1 MRWALEEG
9 DEVQK
14 KAIRVK
20 NKVMRLR
27 ADVEGD
33 DVFNVVRFR
42 IRLKIYGLGWG
53 LGVLREM

>member
-1 MRWALEEG
+1 
-9 DEVQK
+9 
-14 KAIRVK
+14 
-20 NKVMRLR
+20 MRLR